1 MLRNNSIIEGKL
13 ENIVDTSKLGREG
26 GEGFHLHRPLYLKSQ
41 ELQALS
47 LAKCNHLLKAG

>member
-26 GEGFHLHRPLYLKSQ
+26 GEGFHLHRPLYLKSR